1 LKDALDAIVKN
12 YKNGL
17 ARFLAL
23 PYLENEEMLM
33 TCVGEL
39 MEVRTPFTAI
49 RPLVLIFIP
58 QRSAKPNVAKSSK
71 ISTKYSSLST

>member
-1 LKDALDAIVKN
+1 MKDALDAIVRN

-39 MEVRTPFTAI
+39 MEVRVHF
-49 RPLVLIFIP
+49 PLNMSLLILTHPHIF
-58 QRSAKPNVAKSSK
+58 RSAKPNVARS
-71 ISTKYSSLST
+71 